1 MGNTVLRSVVL
12 MSWCAI
18 LGGRADMV
26 AADDARIR
34 EAATFYASFD
44 EVVTADFGVGVRTAS
59 TRADHPTEKGRVVVE
74 PGFDARVFQIAR
86 DRGVHGGALQVT
98 DVLPRRGRL
107 FFPAEKN
114 IAFDPQGWGGTVSLW
129 INTNPNTLL
138 KTPFCDPV
146 QITERGS
153 NDGGLWI
160 DFPDVKPR
168 DLRLGAFPAAAK
180 GEKPMQESDPAA
192 PLVWLKEV
200 GFQAGEWHHL
210 AITWRNFDT
219 GKKNAQAIL
228 YVDGRRIGDL
238 HDRDLAMRWNVAKTG
253 IYVAINFI
261 GLLDEFALF
270 QRPLDA
276 EEIVRLHAEPGLL
289 AALKTK

>member
-1 MGNTVLRSVVL
+1 MNQTLRHSAVLI
-12 MSWCAI
+12 SWFAI
-18 LGGRADMV
+18 LGSVDMV

-44 EVVTADFGVGVRTAS
+44 EAVTADFGAGVRMAS
-59 TRADHPTEKGRVVVE
+59 TRADHPTEKGQVAVT
-74 PGFDARVFQIAR
+74 PGFDAKIFRITR
-86 DRGVHGGALQVT
+86 DRGIQGGALEVT
-98 DVLPRRGRL
+98 DILPRRGRI

-114 IAFDPQGWGGTVSLW
+114 IAFNPQGWGGTVSLW
-129 INTNPNTLL
+129 INTNPDTQL

-153 NDGGLWI
+153 NDGGLWL
-160 DFPDVKPR
+160 DFPDIKPR
-168 DLRLGAFPAAAK
+168 DLRMGAFPAAAK
-180 GEKPMQESDPAA
+180 GEKPMQESAPNA

-200 GFQAGEWHHL
+200 GFQVGEWHHL
-210 AITWRNFDT
+210 AITWQNFDT
-219 GKKNAQAIL
+219 GEKNAQAVL

-238 HDRDLAMRWNVAKTG
+238 HDRDIAMRWNVAKTG

-270 QRPLDA
+270 NRPLAA
-276 EEIVRLHAEPGLL
+276 EEIVRLRAEPGLL
-289 AALKTK
+289 GALKTK